1 MTLKK
6 FFLLLLLPVATLFV
20 VSCEDDDPLDPPT
33 ITVAPGSV
41 SERAGTSVDVAVIV
55 NAPAGIQSITAD
67 GATVNFP
74 GTFSGN
80 SFSSTVAM
88 TVPATSGNV
97 TFTVTDRENRSAS
110 ASMGVTVEAN
120 PAPTL
125 TVPGG
130 TTELSLSVG
139 TEASLTLSASAADG
153 ISDVTVSVSA
163 GTAGTVV
170 KNFNTGDLGGSVTYN
185 YTPAVNVLRQ
195 TVVHTFTITDTDG
208 QSSSVEV
215 STTITPEV
223 VRVRDVNG
231 AGTGTTTW
239 TSDKIYV
246 LEGFVYV
253 NDGQVLTIEPGT
265 VIKGAPGQAENASAL
280 IVAMGGQLIA
290 EGTATQPIIF
300 TAEADDTELA
310 NDLPINTRGLWG
322 GVIMLG
328 RAPINHANSQTLIEG
343 IPSTES
349 RGVYGGNNPS
359 DNSGSLKY
367 VSIRHG
373 GTNIGAGNE
382 INGLTMGGVGSA
394 TTVSHV
400 EIWGNDD
407 DGFEWFGG
415 TVNSDHLVSFYNQD
429 DSYDWDFGWRG
440 QNQFWVLYQE
450 PGFTASDRGFESD
463 GAHSG
468 NLSASV
474 FSQPQIY
481 NATIVGQGNS
491 GNNANAM
498 LLTEGTGV
506 FFHNSV
512 VMNFSR
518 GINITTVGATGN
530 TSRDRLANGDLVFKN
545 NIFFNIGANTTLDYI
560 SAGNGVDAYSAFV
573 QHLQDNDNIIGD
585 PGFNIA
591 PGSLNLIPAGGS
603 LPLTHPRSAYPAGSV
618 NGFNYQS
625 VNHIGAFGSSNW
637 MSGWTAASA
646 YGVFN

>member
-6 FFLLLLLPVATLFV
+6 FFLLLLLPVAALFV

-33 ITVAPGSV
+33 ITVAPASV

-55 NAPAGIQSITAD
+55 NAPAGIQSIAAD

-80 SFSSTVAM
+80 TFNSTVAM

-110 ASMGVTVEAN
+110 ATLGVTVEAN

-163 GTAGTVV
+163 GTAGTLI

-185 YTPAVNVLRQ
+185 YTPSNNVLRQ

-231 AGTGTTTW
+231 GGTGTTTW

-253 NDGQVLTIEPGT
+253 NDGQVLTIQPGT

-280 IVAMGGQLIA
+280 IVAMGGRLIA

-300 TAEADDTELA
+300 TAEADDTDLA

-328 RAPINHANSQTLIEG
+328 RAPINHANGQTLIEG

-349 RGVYGGNNPS
+349 RGVYGGNNPT

-394 TTVSHV
+394 TSISYV

-440 QNQFWVLYQE
+440 ENQFWVLYQE

-468 NLSASV
+468 NLSAAI

-481 NATIVGQGNS
+481 NLTMIGQGTS

-498 LLTEGTGV
+498 FLHEGTGA
-506 FFHNSV
+506 FIHNSI

-518 GINITTVGATGN
+518 GLNLTTTGSTGN
-530 TSRDRLANGDLVFKN
+530 TTRDRLANGDLVFKN
-545 NIFFNIGANTTLDYI
+545 NIFFNIGTNTTFDYI
-560 SAGNGVDAYSAFV
+560 SAGNGVDAYQPLV
-573 QHLQDNDNIIGD
+573 QHLQNNANIIGD

-603 LPLTHPRSAYPAGSV
+603 LPLTHPRSAYPAGSL
-618 NGFNYQS
+618 NGFNYQT